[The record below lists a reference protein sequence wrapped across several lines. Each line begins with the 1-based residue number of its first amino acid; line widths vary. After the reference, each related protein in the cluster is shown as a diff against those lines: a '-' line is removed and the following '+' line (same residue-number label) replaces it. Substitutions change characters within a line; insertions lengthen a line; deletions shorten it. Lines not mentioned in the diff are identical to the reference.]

1 MSVQVGAEPCGFH
14 LKRTLTLD
22 PSGLASTTEGEVQ
35 LLSSRRKFPCGE
47 HEPLT
52 SETTVCFA
60 CATDRTTSA
69 STPSTPFVSAA
80 VTKDFVSAFQR
91 AQELPCSPGSV
102 FRNQDTVIH
111 TSSSEEASVTT
122 PSGAAG
128 PRLNGTLSTPVQRGS
143 SCAIHPPVPQPLV
156 FQRQSSACLGIT
168 GSCPAHGIKAVC
180 GKRNKMEDMYAVQPN
195 FCDIPLSPTA
205 DEPQQNKLPLRI
217 AVQLENA
224 DQQETPTSSAPLSPA
239 GGVAG
244 QGPAE
249 VDQSVNSYGTSSDT
263 ASSSDTLHFFGVYD
277 GHGGCQAAEH
287 CAKRLHHHLSQ
298 SIATACGIAI
308 ADGNQLLQ
316 APETDISQVDWSISS
331 SLMQSVTK
339 FACLSLGGQDPA
351 PAMAAP
357 PPQLSASLPSS
368 QTCRQP
374 QEKSRLSLAKAS
386 VDSDCSNGCGHE
398 HEHVLYPLPEN
409 DAMFDNDSSG
419 SSGSD
424 RSDGVSVTCLVEE
437 ALKEAF
443 VKTDAEFA
451 NDGCAAMV
459 GSTALVALV
468 GTRKVWLANCGDS
481 RAVLCRAGKAIQ
493 LTDDH
498 KPEREDEAERV
509 EKAGG
514 QVLFWNGHRVMGVLA
529 MSRAIGDHGLRPY
542 IIPEPEVSVWCRTED
557 DDFLLLA
564 SDGLWDVM
572 ANQEAT
578 NLCIRCIKR
587 AREKGAS
594 RNAALRIAASVLTK
608 AAIDRGSKDNVTVV
622 IVDLRSERPGAA
634 PAPGATCADAA
645 DKNASSASTA
655 LPLLQQPAI
664 ECGCKGLAEEQRCDT
679 KS

>member
-1 MSVQVGAEPCGFH
+1 MSVQLEAEPCAFH
-14 LKRTLTLD
+14 LNRTLTLD
-22 PSGLASTTEGEVQ
+22 PSGLAPNEGEAQ
-35 LLSSRRKFPCGE
+35 LISPCRILSRGGQ
-47 HEPLT
+47 EPPK
-52 SETTVCFA
+52 SEAAVCFQCPA
-60 CATDRTTSA
+60 DGTS
-69 STPSTPFVSAA
+69 SSSPPPTPFVSAA
-80 VTKDFVSAFQR
+80 AVSKEVVSAFQR
-91 AQELPCSPGSV
+91 APDLLCSPGSC
-102 FRNQDTVIH
+102 FRHQDTIVEP
-111 TSSSEEASVTT
+111 SSSGEASLVTPEAT
-122 PSGAAG
+122 L
-128 PRLNGTLSTPVQRGS
+128 PRLNGTLSTPMERGS
-143 SCAIHPPVPQPLV
+143 SCAADAVAPQPLT
-156 FQRQSSACLGIT
+156 FQRQSSACLGAIS
-168 GSCPAHGIKAVC
+168 SCPAHGVKAVC

-205 DEPQQNKLPLRI
+205 DEPLLNKLPTRI

-224 DQQETPTSSAPLSPA
+224 DQQSPTSSAPLSPSGGA
-239 GGVAG
+239 GGAG
-244 QGPAE
+244 QVPAE
-249 VDQSVNSYGTSSDT
+249 VDQSVNSYGTASD
-263 ASSSDTLHFFGVYD
+263 AAGASDTLHFFGVYD

-287 CAKRLHHHLSQ
+287 CARRLHHHLSK
-298 SIATACGIAI
+298 SIATACGLSI

-316 APETDISQVDWSISS
+316 APEPDSSQVDWSISS

-339 FACLSLGGQDPA
+339 FACLSLGGGGGGQELA
-351 PAMAAP
+351 P
-357 PPQLSASLPSS
+357 SSSPSS
-368 QTCRQP
+368 QQAHSQQQQQP
-374 QEKSRLSLAKAS
+374 REKPQHLLAKAS
-386 VDSDCSNGCGHE
+386 VDSDSSSGSSGPDDHA
-398 HEHVLYPLPEN
+398 LYPLPEN
-409 DAMFDNDSSG
+409 DAMFENDSSG
-419 SSGSD
+419 STGSD
-424 RSDGVSVTCLVEE
+424 RSDGVSVSCLLEE

-542 IIPEPEVSVWCRTED
+542 IIPEPEVSVVCRRDD

-594 RNAALRIAASVLTK
+594 RNAAVRIAASVLTK

-622 IVDLRSERPGAA
+622 IVDLRNERPGAVAA
-634 PAPGATCADAA
+634 PTQGGACA
-645 DKNASSASTA
+645 NAVAQDSSA
-655 LPLLQQPAI
+655 
-664 ECGCKGLAEEQRCDT
+664 KGGANTVAAASEEGRRIWREAAA
-679 KS
+679 